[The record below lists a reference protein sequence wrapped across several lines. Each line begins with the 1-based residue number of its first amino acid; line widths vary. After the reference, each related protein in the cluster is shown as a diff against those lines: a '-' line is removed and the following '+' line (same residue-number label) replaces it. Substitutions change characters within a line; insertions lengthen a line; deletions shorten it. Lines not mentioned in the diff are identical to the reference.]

1 MKNLEFGNKKELEQ
15 VLVEYM
21 IDNDEDMNIKYSGL
35 YWRFNIMH
43 KRNKYHVTH
52 AKQDYQFSTIFDLA
66 NFMFEKCNFKL
77 DEIETTTKTTVTVDV
92 DVDVKTKT
100 KAKRTRKKQS

>member
-1 MKNLEFGNKKELEQ
+1 MRNLEFANKKELEQ

-21 IDNDEDMNIKYSGL
+21 IDNDEDMSIKYSDL
-35 YWRFNIMH
+35 YYKFHIMH

-52 AKQDYQFSTIFDLA
+52 AKQDFQFNTIFDLA
-66 NFMFEKCNFKL
+66 NFMFEKCDFKL

-92 DVDVKTKT
+92 DVTTKT
-100 KAKRTRKKQS
+100 KRRTRKNNK

>member
-1 MKNLEFGNKKELEQ
+1 MRNLEFGNKKELEQ
-15 VLVEYM
+15 VLIEYM
-21 IDNDEDMNIKYSGL
+21 IDNDEDMSIKYSNL
-35 YWRFNIMH
+35 YYKFHIMY

-52 AKQDYQFSTIFDLA
+52 AKQDFQFNTIFDLA
-66 NFMFEKCNFKL
+66 NYIFEKCDFKL

-92 DVDVKTKT
+92 DVTTKT

>member
-1 MKNLEFGNKKELEQ
+1 MRNLEFANKKELEQ

-21 IDNDEDMNIKYSGL
+21 IDNDEDMSIKYSDL
-35 YWRFNIMH
+35 YYKFHIMH

-52 AKQDYQFSTIFDLA
+52 AKQDFQFNTIFDLA
-66 NFMFEKCNFKL
+66 NYIFEKCDFKL

-92 DVDVKTKT
+92 DVTTKT
-100 KAKRTRKKQS
+100 KAKRTRKK